1 MKSENWCWYSLLI
14 DKLTLIWFWLIR
26 NHTFPTLWQC
36 VYSASGN
43 IRENLI
49 WHFTECFHL
58 KTLSSKEENF
68 LPKLGWMTT
77 TLWCFD
83 PVLTKYSDPISEI
96 GGRGV
101 VICYWNWG
109 VILCKI
115 KTRTMRPISSST
127 QISASHD
134 CAAFSHLILAM
145 LYCSSPWIQL
155 TGY

>member
-1 MKSENWCWYSLLI
+1 MK
-14 DKLTLIWFWLIR
+14 TLI
-26 NHTFPTLWQC
+26 
-36 VYSASGN
+36 
-43 IRENLI
+43 
-49 WHFTECFHL
+49 
-58 KTLSSKEENF
+58 SKEENF

-83 PVLTKYSDPISEI
+83 PVLTKYSDLISEI

-109 VILCKI
+109 VIICKI
-115 KTRTMRPISSST
+115 KSRTMRPISSLT

-134 CAAFSHLILAM
+134 CVGFSHLILAM

-155 TGY
+155 IWVFTINYYLLLTSQSHCAVQLLHCNCFCGIVEIFIATICRSVGAWKPVSYIYKGLLTL